1 MGKRLPMKLQLFAE
15 NGAGDG
21 TGAGTNTQQGAGSTA
36 GTNGQQG
43 NTAATPQN
51 EQSAPGVDYDKIQ
64 SMLDTA
70 IAKKENAVLKSYFQ
84 QQGLTEEEVSRAIS
98 DFKETKQKQSAQ
110 QASDSNE
117 LRQKA
122 ADAEKLAK
130 TAQVELEATRIA
142 MTLGVDAKTM
152 PYLLKMADFD
162 TAWEKDGKLSAE
174 NVKAAL
180 EKVLKD
186 VPALKPDRAEQAG
199 FQIGAGRDGGSREG
213 AVQNSVPQKRW
224 NRFNQ

>member
-1 MGKRLPMKLQLFAE
+1 
-15 NGAGDG
+15 
-21 TGAGTNTQQGAGSTA
+21 
-36 GTNGQQG
+36 
-43 NTAATPQN
+43 
-51 EQSAPGVDYDKIQ
+51 
-64 SMLDTA
+64 
-70 IAKKENAVLKSYFQ
+70 
-84 QQGLTEEEVSRAIS
+84 
-98 DFKETKQKQSAQ
+98 
-110 QASDSNE
+110 
-117 LRQKA
+117 
-122 ADAEKLAK
+122 
-130 TAQVELEATRIA
+130 
-142 MTLGVDAKTM
+142 M

-224 NRFNQ
+224 NRFNK

>member
-70 IAKKENAVLKSYFQ
+70 TAKKENAVLKSYFQ

-110 QASDSNE
+110 QENDSNE

-122 ADAEKLAK
+122 ADAEKLAR
-130 TAQVELEATRIA
+130 TAQVELEATKVA
-142 MTLGVDAKTM
+142 MGLGVGAKTL

-162 TAWEKDGKLSAE
+162 SAWDKDGKLSA
-174 NVKAAL
+174 KISSIYFFA
-180 EKVLKD
+180 
-186 VPALKPDRAEQAG
+186 P
-199 FQIGAGRDGGSREG
+199 GAHTQGDGYLY
-213 AVQNSVPQKRW
+213 QNRNLSDT
-224 NRFNQ
+224 

>member
-1 MGKRLPMKLQLFAE
+1 MGKRMPMKLQLFAE

-21 TGAGTNTQQGAGSTA
+21 TGAGANTQQGAGSTA
-36 GTNGQQG
+36 GTNSGAAGVNMQQAVNTPQG
-43 NTAATPQN
+43 NLNTQN
-51 EQSAPGVDYDKIQ
+51 GTVSQNGSVFSGVDYERIQ

-162 TAWEKDGKLSAE
+162 TAWEKDGKLSA
-174 NVKAAL
+174 KISSIYFFA
-180 EKVLKD
+180 
-186 VPALKPDRAEQAG
+186 P
-199 FQIGAGRDGGSREG
+199 GAHTQGDGYLY
-213 AVQNSVPQKRW
+213 QNRNLSDT
-224 NRFNQ
+224 